1 MELLPSLLAG
11 LRAVCAAFPDVRKGR
26 GGNIAMADFGLSA
39 FALFFMQ
46 SASFLAFQRAVEK
59 GQGRSN
65 CQTLFGIGKIPSDN
79 YIRDM
84 LDGADPAL
92 LQPCFE
98 RMEQL
103 LAAPP
108 LRQAFARLGD
118 RILIAWD
125 GTEYFC
131 SQKLGCPHCLRRK
144 RANGAVESYHT
155 LLATTAVAPGH
166 SKVVPLFPEFIAPQD
181 GAEKQDC
188 ERTAAKR
195 WHARHADRLRALRP
209 VYLGDDLFACQS
221 IVRMLMDAG
230 DDFIFTCKQ
239 TSHRALYDF
248 IEGAEP
254 ERHVE
259 TIRKGK
265 EVETRRYRWITGVPL
280 RDGKDAALVNWIA
293 FETFDRHGAVKYS
306 VAWVTS
312 LPVSKANV
320 ADIAAAGRSRW
331 KIENETFNV
340 MKNHG
345 YELEH
350 NFGHGEKFLAMTLA
364 ALNLLAFAWHSALDI
379 VEPPW
384 QAARQAA
391 AKRSSFFTH
400 ILTLT
405 SYLVFPSWL
414 VLIEALTTF
423 TIPPE
428 LLQTQKIE

>member
-1 MELLPSLLAG
+1 
-11 LRAVCAAFPDVRKGR
+11 
-26 GGNIAMADFGLSA
+26 MADFGLSA

-46 SASFLAFQRAVEK
+46 SASFLSFQRALEK

-65 CQTLFGIGKIPSDN
+65 CQTLFGIGTIPSDN

-98 RMEQL
+98 RMEQW

-108 LRQAFARLGD
+108 LRQAFGRLDG
-118 RILIAWD
+118 RTLIAWD

-131 SQKLGCPHCLRRK
+131 SQKLDCPHCLTRK
-144 RANGAVESYHT
+144 RANGRIESYHT
-155 LLATTAVAPGH
+155 LLAATAVAPGH

-188 ERTAAKR
+188 ERNAAKR
-195 WHARHADRLRALRP
+195 WHARHADRLRPLRP
-209 VYLGDDLFACQS
+209 VYLGDDLFACQP
-221 IVRMLMDAG
+221 IVTMLADAG
-230 DDFIFTCKQ
+230 DDFIFTCKE
-239 TSHRALYDF
+239 TSHKALYDF
-248 IEGAEP
+248 IDGAEP
-254 ERHVE
+254 ERHAE
-259 TIRKGK
+259 TNRKGK
-265 EVETRRYRWITGVPL
+265 AVETRRYRWITGVPL
-280 RDGKDAALVNWIA
+280 RDGKDAALVNWIG
-293 FETFDRHGAVKYS
+293 FEIFDRHGRVKYS
-306 VAWVTS
+306 IAFVTS
-312 LPVSKANV
+312 LAVTKANV
-320 ADIAAAGRSRW
+320 ADIVAAGRARW

-350 NFGHGEKFLAMTLA
+350 NFGHGETFLAMMLA

-391 AKRSSFFTH
+391 EKRSSFFAH
-400 ILTLT
+400 MLTLT
-405 SYLVFPSWL
+405 TYVVFPSWRA
-414 VLIEALTTF
+414 VLEALATF